1 MMGTASSAALASA
14 LILCD
19 GGLSVGGTGKPLGLD
34 TLDVVVHGLGFL
46 RLGRRIGLGLLLRQ
60 LTRMAHN
67 KAQFLQRDPS
77 LAVLPIHWAEH
88 ALPIP
93 TTRPLVTH
101 PPRLLYEEGQGRLL
115 PFPGFECL
123 PGRHGCAGLTSRA

>member
-1 MMGTASSAALASA
+1 MVVGDIERRIAEDALPRS
-14 LILCD
+14 LCGKAD

-101 PPRLLYEEGQGRLL
+101 PPRLLY
-115 PFPGFECL
+115 
-123 PGRHGCAGLTSRA
+123 